1 MNITNDGK
9 YAAIGTESQN
19 IEVLNI
25 KTREKMLTI
34 VAHKQEILNCYFIEG
49 NKAVSIDYREIIY
62 WDISDM
68 MSWNKLF
75 QVKKMNII
83 SVHDSHKK
91 LQGLIIDNKV
101 FLLADALFE
110 LCDDKTHFKSSNQ
123 VK

>member
-49 NKAVSIDYREIIY
+49 NKAVSIDYQEIIY

-68 MSWNKLF
+68 MSW
-75 QVKKMNII
+75 KKMNII